1 MRVIMQRKADPSS
14 QKALLRMVIQ
24 KITTVIANGFCEQS
38 AVCCTSPKAK
48 TAFIFTAK
56 NAKPPPGI
64 SSRGAA
70 ILRLTSCL

>member
-24 KITTVIANGFCEQS
+24 KIIIVIPNVFCEES